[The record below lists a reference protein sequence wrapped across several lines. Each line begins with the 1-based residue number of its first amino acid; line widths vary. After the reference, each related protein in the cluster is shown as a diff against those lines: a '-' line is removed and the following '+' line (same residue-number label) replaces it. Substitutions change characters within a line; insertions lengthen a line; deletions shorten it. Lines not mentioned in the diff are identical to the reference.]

1 MIENIEDIETVIPG
15 VIKAVND
22 DGTVD
27 CKAVIR
33 KVAPNGVFDVINP
46 VMPHIPLMKLGGANA
61 EFFFP
66 SKVGDHVLLVA
77 FSRDASRWKREDKD
91 SIIPSSCSGLTL
103 NDLIAIPFV
112 KKTKDGAAKILVT
125 EDGDIVF
132 KPADG
137 RKVIS
142 EADFL
147 CKGNVMTSGN
157 VLAKKDVAAKCADLP
172 NGDVTDLP
180 AAIHLSTHFHMSAA
194 GPTDPPKPTPPT
206 DA

>member
-33 KVAPNGVFDVINP
+33 KVAPNGVFDVVNP

-91 SIIPSSCSGLTL
+91 SIIPTSCSGLTL
-103 NDLIAIPFV
+103 NDLVAIPFV
-112 KKTKDGAAKILVT
+112 KKTKDGAARIHVT

-137 RKVIS
+137 RRVIA
-142 EADFL
+142 EADL
-147 CKGNVMTSGN
+147 VCKGNV
-157 VLAKKDVAAKCADLP
+157 LATKDVAAKCVELP
-172 NGDVTDLP
+172 DGEVTDLP
-180 AAIHLSTHFHMSAA
+180 VAIHLSTHFHTSAA

-206 DA
+206 EA